1 MAQIQYQLRENSSYD
16 HIRVEPMTGT
26 IGAEIHDIDL
36 RDQLSDAVMQEV
48 ERALLEWRVIFFRDQ
63 DISTD
68 DHLRFAGWFGELEV
82 HPFAPHKP
90 GYPEVLAITHDEN
103 SPGREN
109 LWHSDVTWRLQPSLG
124 SVLRAIEVPAY
135 GGDTLFSDMHAAW
148 DRLDAAIKAKIDTAR
163 AVHDF
168 GGFRRRL
175 IKEGASAEEIEAF
188 NAKYPN
194 PSHPVVRTHPA
205 TGEKSLY
212 VNKAFTQYIEG
223 MPREESDALLQQLY
237 AQAAIPEYQVR
248 FRWAKNSIAFWDNRA
263 VQHYAAADYW
273 PARRQVE
280 RVTICGDTPV

>member
-1 MAQIQYQLRENSSYD
+1 MAQAQYQLREATAYTQ
-16 HIRVEPMTGT
+16 IRVEPLTGM

-36 RDQLSDAVMQEV
+36 RNNLSDAVMAEV
-48 ERALLEWRVIFFRDQ
+48 ERALLEWRVIFFREQ

-68 DHLRFAGWFGELEV
+68 DHLRFARWFGTLEV

-90 GYPEVLAITHDEN
+90 DYPEVLAITHDEQ

-124 SVLRAIEVPAY
+124 SVLRAIEVPPY
-135 GGDTLFSDMHAAW
+135 GGDTLFSDMNAAYE
-148 DRLDAAIKAKIDTAR
+148 RLSDDVKAKIDGAR

-175 IKEGASAEEIEAF
+175 IKEGASPEEIEAF

-205 TGEKSLY
+205 TGERSLY
-212 VNKAFTQYIEG
+212 VNRAFTQYIEG
-223 MPREESDALLQQLY
+223 MPREDSDALLQTLY
-237 AQAAIPEYQVR
+237 AQAATPEYQCR

>member
-1 MAQIQYQLRENSSYD
+1 MAQIQYQLRESSSYD

-68 DHLRFAGWFGELEV
+68 DHLRFARWFGELEV

-148 DRLDAAIKAKIDTAR
+148 DRLDDALKAKIDKVR

-168 GGFRRRL
+168 GGFRKRL
-175 IKEGASAEEIEAF
+175 IKEGASVEEIEAF

-223 MPREESDALLQQLY
+223 MSREESDALLQQLY